1 MTTNDKRKK
10 CLVKMAIANVII
22 VAIVALVACLPS
34 PYGFIIL
41 AVLMN
46 ITAFGAGIALVRD
59 ENKRIMEKLEE
70 DTVKTY
76 LGLEIV
82 TLQKERDAIKSQ
94 VERLQNIAEELNEL
108 SKKILDVINSRKNEL
123 NNLEVDFSSFTNE
136 AKHSLQTL
144 SLATN
149 SWNHCIEGF
158 AKASDE
164 MIEEADKAKEEFL
177 ALSESN
183 AALKYEN
190 EGLEQKI
197 EEKKALLKQ
206 DHIMVFNTPYYPS
219 TFLSKHVHETYL
231 PKYAK
236 SVLGDKFLQVGNI
249 VELSED
255 CFARIPGVG
264 DQTITAVKK
273 LLAQH
278 DLYLGCS
285 DIICIN
291 GQWYTKG

>member
-1 MTTNDKRKK
+1 MTTNYKRKK
-10 CLVKMAIANVII
+10 CQKEFIVLTVIVLALAALLV
-22 VAIVALVACLPS
+22 LLPS
-34 PYGFIIL
+34 PYTFIIL
-41 AVLMN
+41 IALMN
-46 ITAFGAGIALVRD
+46 IAAFFLGVVLVRD
-59 ENKRIMEKLEE
+59 ENKRIIRHLEEDWQKTYLGLDILALTNERDAIQKEIECTKAHALKCNEAFELFKEDISKVKEGFDCFISEAKRTVNSVVEAEGSWNHYVE
-70 DTVKTY
+70 DTVKTNEEM
-76 LGLEIV
+76 LES
-82 TLQKERDAIKSQ
+82 A
-94 VERLQNIAEELNEL
+94 A
-108 SKKILDVINSRKNEL
+108 
-123 NNLEVDFSSFTNE
+123 
-136 AKHSLQTL
+136 
-144 SLATN
+144 
-149 SWNHCIEGF
+149 
-158 AKASDE
+158 
-164 MIEEADKAKEEFL
+164 KAKEEFL
-177 ALSESN
+177 TLSESN

-264 DQTITAVKK
+264 DQTIMAVKK

>member
-10 CLVKMAIANVII
+10 CLIKMAIATVTI

-46 ITAFGAGIALVRD
+46 ISAFGAGIALVRD
-59 ENKRIMEKLEE
+59 ENRRIIEMLKE
-70 DTVKTY
+70 DTAKAY
-76 LGLEIV
+76 MGLDIL
-82 TLQKERDAIKSQ
+82 TLHKERDS
-94 VERLQNIAEELNEL
+94 LQNQIDDMKNISYRVSDL
-108 SKKILDVINSRKNEL
+108 SKKIIDLIDSYSNEID
-123 NNLEVDFSSFTNE
+123 NLKGDFSNFFRDVKRYLDSLTTSKEAWYQYVEEAAKTN
-136 AKHSLQTL
+136 
-144 SLATN
+144 
-149 SWNHCIEGF
+149 
-158 AKASDE
+158 DE
-164 MIEEADKAKEEFL
+164 MIEEAAKAKEEFL
-177 ALSESN
+177 ALTESN

-264 DQTITAVKK
+264 DQTIMAVKK

>member
-10 CLVKMAIANVII
+10 CLVKMAIATVII

-70 DTVKTY
+70 DTFKVY
-76 LGLEIV
+76 LGLDV
-82 TLQKERDAIKSQ
+82 FTLSKERDA
-94 VERLQNIAEELNEL
+94 LQ
-108 SKKILDVINSRKNEL
+108 KKIEGMQDLSDRVLDLTKRIFEHFDTYKDEI
-123 NNLEVDFSSFTNE
+123 NNLKVNFSSFFTE
-136 AKHSLQTL
+136 VKHSLQ
-144 SLATN
+144 SLAISEE
-149 SWNHCIEGF
+149 SWNHYVEDTAKTNEEMLESA
-158 AKASDE
+158 AKAR
-164 MIEEADKAKEEFL
+164 EEFL
-177 ALSESN
+177 ALTESN

-264 DQTITAVKK
+264 YQTIMAVKK